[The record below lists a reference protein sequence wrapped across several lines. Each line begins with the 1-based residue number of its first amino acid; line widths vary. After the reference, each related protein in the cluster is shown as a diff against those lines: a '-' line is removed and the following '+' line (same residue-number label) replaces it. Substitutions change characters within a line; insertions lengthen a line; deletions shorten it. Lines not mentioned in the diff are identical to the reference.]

1 VVDSQAYSRPSTL
14 CTTARPRSR
23 KARSRSRSRSR
34 AAADAMC
41 GIIKEADA
49 DGALLLPEISEVNAV
64 VEAKVSMAE
73 VTVAEDG

>member
-1 VVDSQAYSRPSTL
+1 
-14 CTTARPRSR
+14 
-23 KARSRSRSRSR
+23 
-34 AAADAMC
+34 MC